1 MSGQRQDVGRRRVLI
16 AEDHR
21 GLRRAQAELLEVAGF
36 EVVGRAA
43 DGADAVALAR
53 QVTPDLVLMDL
64 SMPVLNGL
72 EATRL
77 LTELL
82 PGTPVVI
89 LTAYDSPDLHRAVRE
104 AGAAGY
110 LVKDVGVDELVAALD
125 RILTGWPARPDA

>member
-1 MSGQRQDVGRRRVLI
+1 MSEQRQDVGRRRVLI
-16 AEDHR
+16 AE
-21 GLRRAQAELLEVAGF
+21 
-36 EVVGRAA
+36 
-43 DGADAVALAR
+43 
-53 QVTPDLVLMDL
+53 DL

-77 LTELL
+77 LAELL

-89 LTAYDSPDLHRAVRE
+89 FTADDSPDLHRAVRE

-125 RILTGWPARPDA
+125 RS